1 MYKNALKE
9 DLIRVVENLDGTVE
23 STDTIVKLKT
33 KIENSSTFESD
44 PDFVKTLIQN
54 CIDERVSRNEREV
67 TLEKQ
72 KIELAKLQL
81 AKLEKEVEL
90 QTAKNKA
97 LSLNPAAKVEDK
109 QFETNIENMIKSIK
123 TLSLP
128 VPTRSENFNL
138 FFQSLERAFLTK
150 KINDEY
156 KSEILINLLGERAHN
171 VLLYIKEEE
180 LNDYEKLKSIVLR
193 EFQLTPRECLNSFKN
208 AVKSSGETY
217 INLLQETATHIGIRE
232 AEDWFRPIDLAKEC
246 DIYISSRSG
255 SHKEIPITYGYT
267 QDPFKNRSQNF
278 KPKVKENYPQYHE
291 RENKNCYICGDS
303 SHCARDCEKRFKPKE
318 SNDHIHNRIN
328 VNTLKIESE
337 KQNSDECANLQYV
350 NIFVENQPVT
360 ALIDSGCQIPVLNSS
375 LIRVQTPSEE
385 IITLSSCF
393 GEKRMV
399 EVKPINISLN
409 QHSTSLSVRTAISP
423 TLTEEFIIHPS
434 VYSEIEKLG
443 HAKSDVLLSESG
455 SSLSADC
462 GVSFPN
468 VSVSSVIENSSYD
481 LTHVKNFNIRND
493 SSSLIKDYK
502 CNKIK
507 STKLKLSIVRE
518 KCSDIVL
525 CKKANG
531 AMKTSSV
538 EFISR
543 SPNPLPMKSKHHRFV
558 LLRRIFEPWQ
568 WKRRKKRNR
577 FEQTSRTL
585 QRKISMRS
593 TKDQLIKKDVLVP
606 VKQCFPVEPSGC
618 RRDSPLV
625 SMEIPLRTAYSQAGR
640 CGMQPKAK
648 HSLRAQAQLMRT
660 ETVKTETLEKKLLDI
675 REREKENARGARAGV
690 TF

>member
-1 MYKNALKE
+1 MREY
-9 DLIRVVENLDGTVE
+9 R
-23 STDTIVKLKT
+23 KT
-33 KIENSSTFESD
+33 K
-44 PDFVKTLIQN
+44 
-54 CIDERVSRNEREV
+54 ERVTSE
-67 TLEKQ
+67 Q

-81 AKLEKEVEL
+81 AKLEKEIEL
-90 QTAKNKA
+90 QLAKNKA
-97 LSLNPAAKVEDK
+97 LSLDPAAKVEEK
-109 QFETNIENMIKSIK
+109 QFETNIENMIK
-123 TLSLP
+123 
-128 VPTRSENFNL
+128 
-138 FFQSLERAFLTK
+138 
-150 KINDEY
+150 
-156 KSEILINLLGERAHN
+156 
-171 VLLYIKEEE
+171 
-180 LNDYEKLKSIVLR
+180 
-193 EFQLTPRECLNSFKN
+193 
-208 AVKSSGETY
+208 
-217 INLLQETATHIGIRE
+217 ETATHIGIRE

-278 KPKVKENYPQYHE
+278 KTKIKENYPQYHE
-291 RENKNCYICGDS
+291 RENKNCFICGDS

-318 SNDHIHNRIN
+318 SNDHIHNKIN
-328 VNTLKIESE
+328 VNTLKRESE

-393 GEKRMV
+393 GEQRMV

-409 QHSTSLSVRTAISP
+409 QHSPSLSVRTAISP

-434 VYSEIEKLG
+434 IYSEIEKLG

-455 SSLSADC
+455 SSLSADL
-462 GVSFPN
+462 GVQFNSSVSFPN
-468 VSVSSVIENSSYD
+468 VSVSNVIENSSYD
-481 LTHVKNFNIRND
+481 LSHVKNFNTRND

-507 STKLKLSIVRE
+507 ITKLKLSIVRE

-558 LLRRIFEPWQ
+558 LLEGSLSLGSGNEGKREIVLNRRPELYRG
-568 WKRRKKRNR
+568 K
-577 FEQTSRTL
+577 
-585 QRKISMRS
+585 
-593 TKDQLIKKDVLVP
+593 
-606 VKQCFPVEPSGC
+606 
-618 RRDSPLV
+618 
-625 SMEIPLRTAYSQAGR
+625 YR
-640 CGMQPKAK
+640 CVQPKINLLK
-648 HSLRAQAQLMRT
+648 
-660 ETVKTETLEKKLLDI
+660 KTFLCL
-675 REREKENARGARAGV
+675 
-690 TF
+690 

>member
-9 DLIRVVENLDGTVE
+9 DLIRVVEDLDGTVE
-23 STDTIVKLKT
+23 STDTIAKLKT

-81 AKLEKEVEL
+81 AKLEKEIEL
-90 QTAKNKA
+90 QRAKNKA
-97 LSLNPAAKVEDK
+97 LSLNPAAKVEEK
-109 QFETNIENMIKSIK
+109 QFETNIENMIKK
-123 TLSLP
+123 
-128 VPTRSENFNL
+128 
-138 FFQSLERAFLTK
+138 RAFLTK

-217 INLLQETATHIGIRE
+217 IQFAARLTVNFQYYCSLRKVNSFESLCDLIISDKLFETLNKETATHIGIRE
-232 AEDWFRPIDLAKEC
+232 AEDWFRHIDLAKEC
-246 DIYISSRSG
+246 DIYILSRSG

-278 KPKVKENYPQYHE
+278 KPKIKENYPQYLE
-291 RENKNCYICGDS
+291 RENKNCFICGDS

-318 SNDHIHNRIN
+318 SNSHIHNRIN
-328 VNTLKIESE
+328 VNTLKVESE
-337 KQNSDECANLQYV
+337 KQNSDEFEQFQYV

-360 ALIDSGCQIPVLNSS
+360 ALIESGCQIPVLNSS
-375 LIRVQTPSEE
+375 LIRVNQPSEE

-393 GEKRMV
+393 GEQRMV

-409 QHSTSLSVRTAISP
+409 QLSPGLSVRTAISP

-434 VYSEIEKLG
+434 VYSEIKKLG

-455 SSLSADC
+455 SSL
-462 GVSFPN
+462 GVHFNSN
-468 VSVSSVIENSSYD
+468 VIENSSYD
-481 LTHVKNFNIRND
+481 LPHVKNFNTRND
-493 SSSLIKDYK
+493 LSSLIKDYK

-507 STKLKLSIVRE
+507 STKLKLSIIRE

-525 CKKANG
+525 CKKVNG

-538 EFISR
+538 NFNTP
-543 SPNPLPMKSKHHRFV
+543 SPMESKYRRFV
-558 LLRRIFEPWQ
+558 LLRKIFEPWQ

-593 TKDQLIKKDVLVP
+593 TKDQLIKKDVLMP
-606 VKQCFPVEPSGC
+606 VKHNGFLWNLPDVEEMPSHDG
-618 RRDSPLV
+618 
-625 SMEIPLRTAYSQAGR
+625 
-640 CGMQPKAK
+640 
-648 HSLRAQAQLMRT
+648 
-660 ETVKTETLEKKLLDI
+660 ETVWCSGI
-675 REREKENARGARAGV
+675 MIC
-690 TF
+690 

>member
-9 DLIRVVENLDGTVE
+9 DLIRVVEDLDGTVE
-23 STDTIVKLKT
+23 STDTIAKLKT

-81 AKLEKEVEL
+81 AQLEKEIEL

-97 LSLNPAAKVEDK
+97 LSLNTAAKLEDK
-109 QFETNIENMIKSIK
+109 Q
-123 TLSLP
+123 
-128 VPTRSENFNL
+128 SENFNL

-208 AVKSSGETY
+208 AEKSSGETY
-217 INLLQETATHIGIRE
+217 IQFAARSTANFQYYCSLRKVNSFESLCDLIISDKLFETLNKETATHIGIRE

-278 KPKVKENYPQYHE
+278 KPEIKENYPQYLE
-291 RENKNCYICGDS
+291 RENKNCFICGDS

-328 VNTLKIESE
+328 VNTLKVESE
-337 KQNSDECANLQYV
+337 KQNSDEFAQFQYV

-360 ALIDSGCQIPVLNSS
+360 VLIDSGCQIPVLNSS

-393 GEKRMV
+393 GEQRMV
-399 EVKPINISLN
+399 EVKPINLSLN
-409 QHSTSLSVRTAISP
+409 QHSPGLSVRTAISP
-423 TLTEEFIIHPS
+423 TLTEEIIIHPS
-434 VYSEIEKLG
+434 VYSEIKKLG
-443 HAKSDVLLSESG
+443 HAKSAVLLNESES
-455 SSLSADC
+455 SLGAHAYAYPNV
-462 GVSFPN
+462 VSFSN
-468 VSVSSVIENSSYD
+468 VIENSSYD
-481 LTHVKNFNIRND
+481 LPHVKNFNTRND
-493 SSSLIKDYK
+493 LSSLIKDYK

-507 STKLKLSIVRE
+507 STKLKLSIIRE
-518 KCSDIVL
+518 KCSD
-525 CKKANG
+525 
-531 AMKTSSV
+531 
-538 EFISR
+538 
-543 SPNPLPMKSKHHRFV
+543 NPSPMKSKYRRFV
-558 LLRRIFEPWQ
+558 LLRKIFEPWQ

-593 TKDQLIKKDVLVP
+593 TKDQLVKKDVLMP
-606 VKQCFPVEPSGC
+606 VKHNVFLWNLPDVEEMPSHDG
-618 RRDSPLV
+618 
-625 SMEIPLRTAYSQAGR
+625 
-640 CGMQPKAK
+640 
-648 HSLRAQAQLMRT
+648 
-660 ETVKTETLEKKLLDI
+660 ETV
-675 REREKENARGARAGV
+675 
-690 TF
+690 